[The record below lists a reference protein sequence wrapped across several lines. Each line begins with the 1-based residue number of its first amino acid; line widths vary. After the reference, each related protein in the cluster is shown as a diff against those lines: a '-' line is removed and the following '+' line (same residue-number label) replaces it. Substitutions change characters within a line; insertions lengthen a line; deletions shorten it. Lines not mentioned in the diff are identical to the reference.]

1 MTDKE
6 ETTPSTTASTN
17 DGLKQ
22 SIETQQ
28 QEQNEQ
34 QPVSQT
40 AQQEQGGEQQ
50 SGQAQ
55 QQEQSGEQ
63 QSSQAQQ
70 QEQEQGGK
78 QQSGQAQ
85 QQEQG
90 GEQQSGQAQQQGQSG
105 EQQSSQAQQQEQG
118 GEQQSGQAQQQEQG
132 GEQQS
137 DEPKP
142 LDEMTFWDHLEALR
156 WMLVRVFS
164 ALGIFIIGGFAFI
177 PWIFEHVIMAPIDN
191 QFFLYRWLAKMSEQV
206 AIMPDDL
213 TRPFHVSIIN
223 IRLSSQFFL
232 HMSLSFWLAL
242 LITFPYLVYEVWKF
256 ICPALYENERK
267 SMRFTFVFGTVM
279 FFIGCV
285 VGYSVVFPLTLRFL
299 YNYQLSASISNQLSL
314 DSYMDNFLMLVF
326 MMGIVFELPL
336 VSMLLG
342 KIGILHR
349 GFFST
354 YRSHAVVA
362 LLVVAAFITPSSDP
376 FTLMAVFIPIYI
388 LWELSAFLV
397 KPAPKDD

>member
-55 QQEQSGEQ
+55 QQ
-63 QSSQAQQ
+63 
-70 QEQEQGGK
+70 
-78 QQSGQAQ
+78 
-85 QQEQG
+85 
-90 GEQQSGQAQQQGQSG
+90 GQSG
-105 EQQSSQAQQQEQG
+105 EQQSSQAQQ
-118 GEQQSGQAQQQEQG
+118 G

-137 DEPKP
+137 DEPEP